1 MTISYNTMFLHF
13 QNKQAEK
20 ITNTVGRQ
28 QLDNEFQQMQRHSFR
43 YFLETLRWNIFDQ
56 LL

>member
-1 MTISYNTMFLHF
+1 MTISYNTIFLHF

>member
-1 MTISYNTMFLHF
+1 MTISYNTIFLHF
-13 QNKQAEK
+13 QNEQAEK

-43 YFLETLRWNIFDQ
+43 YFLEPLRWNIFDQ

>member
-1 MTISYNTMFLHF
+1 MTISYNTIFLHF
-13 QNKQAEK
+13 QNEQAEK

>member
-1 MTISYNTMFLHF
+1 MTISYNIIFLHV

-20 ITNTVGRQ
+20 ITSTVGRQ
-28 QLDNEFQQMQRHSFR
+28 QLDNDFQQMQRHSLR
-43 YFLETLRWNIFDQ
+43 DFLETLRWNIFDQ